1 MALTTRISTDRTFSK
16 RVSISGRL
24 DTITAPELEVELD
37 LITKQDI
44 GLLVFDLANLEYISS
59 AGLRVIFKATKTI
72 KAMGGQ
78 CGVLKMQPQIK
89 KVFDI
94 VKALPDIPIFKDDQ
108 EMDEYLDA
116 MQQKVLNK
124 D

>member
-1 MALTTRISTDRTFSK
+1 MALTTRISADRTFSK
-16 RVSISGRL
+16 RVSIGGRL

-37 LITKQDI
+37 NVTKEDI
-44 GLLVFDLANLEYISS
+44 GLLVFDLGNLEYISS
-59 AGLRVIFKATKTI
+59 AGLRVIFKATK
-72 KAMGGQ
+72 AMKTKGGQ

-116 MQQKVLNK
+116 MQQKVLKK